1 LSDIPMHA
9 IVRKRGKKVYR
20 KSTEVALIEDDLTSN
35 LDSSKQE
42 DSGTIEMMSCLLQG
56 IQRVIDSDI
65 CGIKERL
72 QSEMQNSIDEKMSV
86 LDHKLRNM
94 INFLGEKHGIAPINR

>member
-1 LSDIPMHA
+1 
-9 IVRKRGKKVYR
+9 
-20 KSTEVALIEDDLTSN
+20 
-35 LDSSKQE
+35 
-42 DSGTIEMMSCLLQG
+42 MSCLLQG